1 MADALAAG
9 EPGLASATGA
19 ALAAVMWMQASMTV
33 FQVYGTLNSSPWTT
47 ENVGADEE
55 KMASLREYVTHA
67 GAYSSAYLVVAAL
80 IGRSWWP
87 VAGAV
92 VNNAYLVWIYRRAA
106 QRGAAAG
113 SKGEGWFGTWGR
125 A

>member
-1 MADALAAG
+1 MAGMTDPTLGDGTA
-9 EPGLASATGA
+9 A

-67 GAYSSAYLVVAAL
+67 GAYSSGYLIVAAI

-87 VAGAV
+87 IYGAV
-92 VNNAYLVWIYRRAA
+92 INNAYLVWIYRRAA
-106 QRGAAAG
+106 ARGAAAG
-113 SKGEGWFGTWGR
+113 STGEGWFGSWGKT
-125 A
+125 